1 MKTITTKSGQKVEI
15 KWILGPLDNGQVLID
30 LVGDRL
36 ISEIA
41 PVFEN
46 QESFRVDD
54 DENPNKH
61 DVYENY
67 TMLTGVNRRKLNGV
81 TRLTLEKGDEA

>member
-1 MKTITTKSGQKVEI
+1 MKRITTRSGQKVEI

-36 ISEIA
+36 ISEIS

-46 QESFRVDD
+46 QESFLVDD
-54 DENPNKH
+54 DDTPRKF
-61 DVYENY
+61 DTYEGY
-67 TMLTGVNRRKLNGV
+67 TVLSGVTRMRKKNV
-81 TRLTLEKGDEA
+81 TRLTLEKGDAV